1 MDDIEP
7 LKTRRMMV
15 GLVCGSLVGLLC
27 YISLEAATDLLT
39 QLIAREFLGF
49 ESRDLH
55 IFETVW
61 IFALFGAPVAI
72 FMGLLVGLPV
82 WKVAEG
88 RPLRSKRSA
97 LIYGAIAGAFIG
109 LIFLLL
115 GLAIGLSTFLDDR
128 SSYNSWS
135 HGYQVTRDGLPT
147 ALGWLIQIKTLLFYC
162 AAGAIGGVAARFVA
176 LPR

>member
-1 MDDIEP
+1 MGDIEP
-7 LKTRRMMV
+7 LNMRRMLM

-27 YISLEAATDLLT
+27 YISLEAVTDWLT
-39 QLIAREFLGF
+39 QLIAREFFGF

-55 IFETVW
+55 IFETIW

-72 FMGLLVGLPV
+72 IMGLLVGLPV

-88 RPLRSKRSA
+88 RPLHSKRSA

-115 GLAIGLSTFLDDR
+115 GLAIGVSTFLDDR

-135 HGYQVTRDGLPT
+135 YGYQVTRDGLPT

-162 AAGAIGGVAARFVA
+162 AAGAIGGFVARFVA
-176 LPR
+176 LLR